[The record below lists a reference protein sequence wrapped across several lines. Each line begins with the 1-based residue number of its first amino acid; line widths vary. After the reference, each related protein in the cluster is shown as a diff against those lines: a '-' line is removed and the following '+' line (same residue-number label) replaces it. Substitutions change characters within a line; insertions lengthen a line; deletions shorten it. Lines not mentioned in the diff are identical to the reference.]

1 MREWKMRTKEV
12 AYLLNPA
19 FCGRI
24 LYGAVK
30 KYNEISNRAFP
41 FPLIYLV
48 LPLVLHKNTRR
59 LIDSRTAMLV
69 WAQKYPELFIG
80 FAQRASDL
88 VEITNEA
95 VELLLQS
102 ELLQLTIESGLQ
114 VNKTIRVMSRTRFVD
129 DEIKE
134 CVNKSEHVGKW
145 FAVAGNTETIYIS
158 LGVRP

>member
-1 MREWKMRTKEV
+1 MREWKIRKKEV

-19 FCGRI
+19 FCSRT
-24 LYGAVK
+24 LYGAIK
-30 KYNEISNRAFP
+30 KYNEVSNRAFP

-48 LPLVLHKNTRR
+48 LPLVLHKSTRK
-59 LIDSRTAMLV
+59 LINVKTTMLV
-69 WAQKYPELFIG
+69 WVQKYPELFIG

-102 ELLQLTIESGLQ
+102 ELVQLTNEAGLQ
-114 VNKTIRVMSRTRFVD
+114 VNRTIKAMSKTKFVD

-134 CVNKSEHVGKW
+134 CINKSEHVGKW
-145 FAVAGNTETIYIS
+145 FAVAGSTETIYIS

>member
-1 MREWKMRTKEV
+1 MREWKMRSKEV

-19 FCGRI
+19 FCSRI

-48 LPLVLHKNTRR
+48 LPLVLHKSTRE
-59 LIDSRTAMLV
+59 LINGKTAMLV
-69 WAQKYPELFIG
+69 WVQKHPELFIG
-80 FAQRASDL
+80 FAQRTSDL

-102 ELLQLTIESGLQ
+102 ELIQLTNEAGLQ
-114 VNKTIRVMSRTRFVD
+114 VNRTIKAMSKTKFVD

-134 CVNKSEHVGKW
+134 CISKSEHVGKW
-145 FAVAGNTETIYIS
+145 FAIVGSTETIYIS

>member
-19 FCGRI
+19 SCGRI

-69 WAQKYPELFIG
+69 WTQKYPELFIG

-145 FAVAGNTETIYIS
+145 FAVVGSMETIYIS

>member
-1 MREWKMRTKEV
+1 MREWKTRTKEV

-59 LIDSRTAMLV
+59 LINSKTAMLV
-69 WAQKYPELFIG
+69 WVQKYPELFIG

-102 ELLQLTIESGLQ
+102 GLLQLTNEAGLQ
-114 VNKTIRVMSRTRFVD
+114 VNKTIRAMSKTRFTD

-134 CVNKSEHVGKW
+134 CVDKSEHVGKW
-145 FAVAGNTETIYIS
+145 FAVAGSTETIYIS

>member
-24 LYGAVK
+24 LYGTVK
-30 KYNEISNRAFP
+30 KYNEISNRLFP

-59 LIDSRTAMLV
+59 AINSRTAMLV
-69 WAQKYPELFIG
+69 WIQKYPELLIG
-80 FAQRASDL
+80 FAERASDL

-102 ELLQLTIESGLQ
+102 ELLQLTNEAGLQ
-114 VNKTIRVMSRTRFVD
+114 VNKTKKAMSKTRFID
-129 DEIKE
+129 AEIKE
-134 CVNKSEHVGKW
+134 CINKSEQVGKW
-145 FAVAGNTETIYIS
+145 FAMAGNMETIYIS

>member
-1 MREWKMRTKEV
+1 MREWKMRSKEV

-24 LYGAVK
+24 LYGTVK
-30 KYNEISNRAFP
+30 KYNEISNRSFP

-48 LPLVLHKNTRR
+48 LPLVLHKNTRTV
-59 LIDSRTAMLV
+59 INSRTAMLV
-69 WAQKYPELFIG
+69 WTQKYPELLIG
-80 FAQRASDL
+80 FAERASDL

-95 VELLLQS
+95 IELLLQS
-102 ELLQLTIESGLQ
+102 ELIQLTNEAGLQ
-114 VNKTIRVMSRTRFVD
+114 VNKAIKAMSKTRFVD

-134 CVNKSEHVGKW
+134 CINKSEHVGKW
-145 FAVAGNTETIYIS
+145 FAMVGSMETIYIS

>member
-1 MREWKMRTKEV
+1 MRVWKMRTKEV

-24 LYGAVK
+24 LYGTVK
-30 KYNEISNRAFP
+30 KYNEISNRLFQ

-59 LIDSRTAMLV
+59 AINSRTAMLV
-69 WAQKYPELFIG
+69 WIQKYPELLIG
-80 FAQRASDL
+80 FAERASDL

-102 ELLQLTIESGLQ
+102 ELLQLTNEAGLQ
-114 VNKTIRVMSRTRFVD
+114 VNKTIKVMSKTRFID
-129 DEIKE
+129 AEIKE
-134 CVNKSEHVGKW
+134 CINKSEQVGKW
-145 FAVAGNTETIYIS
+145 FAMAGDVETIYIS

>member
-69 WAQKYPELFIG
+69 WTQKYPELFIG

-145 FAVAGNTETIYIS
+145 FAVVGSMETIYIS

>member
-19 FCGRI
+19 FCSRI
-24 LYGAVK
+24 LYSAVK
-30 KYNEISNRAFP
+30 KYNEVSNRYFP

-48 LPLVLHKNTRR
+48 LPLVLHKSTRE
-59 LIDSRTAMLV
+59 LINGKTAMLV
-69 WAQKYPELFIG
+69 WVQKYPELLIG
-80 FAQRASDL
+80 FAQRAHDL

-95 VELLLQS
+95 IELLLQS
-102 ELLQLTIESGLQ
+102 EMIYITKDAELQINHTIKSMSKTKF
-114 VNKTIRVMSRTRFVD
+114 VN

-134 CVNKSEHVGKW
+134 CINKSELVGKW
-145 FAVAGNTETIYIS
+145 FAIAGSTETIYIS

>member
-24 LYGAVK
+24 LYGTVK
-30 KYNEISNRAFP
+30 KYNEISNRLFP

-59 LIDSRTAMLV
+59 AINSRTAMLV
-69 WAQKYPELFIG
+69 WIQKYPELLIG
-80 FAQRASDL
+80 FAERASDL
-88 VEITNEA
+88 VEITNVA

-102 ELLQLTIESGLQ
+102 ELLQLTNEAGLQ
-114 VNKTIRVMSRTRFVD
+114 VNKTKKAMSKTRFID
-129 DEIKE
+129 AEIKE
-134 CVNKSEHVGKW
+134 CINKSEQVGKW
-145 FAVAGNTETIYIS
+145 FAMAGNMETIYIS

>member
-19 FCGRI
+19 FCSRI

-59 LIDSRTAMLV
+59 LINSKTAMLV
-69 WAQKYPELFIG
+69 WVKKYPELFIG

-102 ELLQLTIESGLQ
+102 GLLQLKNEAGLQ
-114 VNKTIRVMSRTRFVD
+114 VNKTIRAMSKTKFTD

-145 FAVAGNTETIYIS
+145 FAVVGSTETIYIS

>member
-1 MREWKMRTKEV
+1 MREWKMRSKEV

-24 LYGAVK
+24 LYGTVK
-30 KYNEISNRAFP
+30 KYNEISNRSFP

-48 LPLVLHKNTRR
+48 LPLVLHKNTRTV
-59 LIDSRTAMLV
+59 INSRTAMLV
-69 WAQKYPELFIG
+69 WTQKYPELLIG
-80 FAQRASDL
+80 FAERASDL

-95 VELLLQS
+95 IELLLQS
-102 ELLQLTIESGLQ
+102 ELIQLTNEAGVQ
-114 VNKTIRVMSRTRFVD
+114 VNKAIKAMSKTRFVD

-134 CVNKSEHVGKW
+134 CINKSEHVGKW
-145 FAVAGNTETIYIS
+145 FAMVGSMETIYIS